1 VSEPASRTSGAR
13 RETEGAR
20 KVVATDKAPKAIGP
34 YSQAVAVDGW
44 LWCSGQVALDP
55 KTGALVAEGR
65 DEASAKAQA
74 RQVLTNL
81 RAVVTEGGATFA
93 DVVKCTVYLADMG
106 HFAAVN
112 EVYAEFF
119 GKDGPPPARATVEVS
134 KLPKGAL
141 VEIDCVARVR

>member
-1 VSEPASRTSGAR
+1 MSAR
-13 RETEGAR
+13 R
-20 KVVATDKAPKAIGP
+20 VVATDKAPKAIGP
-34 YSQAVAVDGW
+34 YSQAVLVDGW

-55 KTGALVAEGR
+55 KTGQLVHEGL
-65 DEASAKAQA
+65 DEASARAQA

-81 RAVVTEGGATFA
+81 AAVVAAGGASSA
-93 DVVKCTVYLADMG
+93 DVVRCTVYLADIA

-134 KLPKGAL
+134 RLPKGAL
-141 VEIDCVARVR
+141 VEIDCVARVG